1 MFSLIGVFIYDK
13 LIFIENKIIESHD
26 PALMAM
32 YKMIAAK
39 FERLSNLAHL
49 IMVKYST
56 VGFALPPLIV
66 TVINYFIHDLGDES
80 YFLTF
85 RTLYVLKMS
94 QKTIKTSTH

>member
-49 IMVKYST
+49 IMVKFT
-56 VGFALPPLIV
+56 IVTFVLPPLIITGV
-66 TVINYFIHDLGDES
+66 NYFIYDLAAES
-80 YFLTF
+80 YILTY
-85 RTLYVLKMS
+85 RTLYVLK
-94 QKTIKTSTH
+94 I